1 MEFDPTFT
9 WSNIFALAAMVFSL
23 GGAIFTLF
31 RTRRTDVSDKFAAVD
46 TRFKAGS
53 DRMNG
58 LELRVQATEQ
68 KLATMPEKD
77 DIHSLQLLLSEMGGE
92 LKAMRASMRAIAES
106 QTRLEHIS
114 SRHEDYLRENT

>member
-9 WSNIFALAAMVFSL
+9 WSNLLTSGSYAIAVGAVIYTWFA
-23 GGAIFTLF
+23 
-31 RTRRTDVSDKFAAVD
+31 TRRSDVDA
-46 TRFKAGS
+46 RFKAGS
-53 DRMNG
+53 NRMND
-58 LELRVQATEQ
+58 LEKRIQAAEQ
-68 KLATMPEKD
+68 TLSTMPEKE

-92 LKAMRASMRAIAES
+92 LKAMRATMRGIAES